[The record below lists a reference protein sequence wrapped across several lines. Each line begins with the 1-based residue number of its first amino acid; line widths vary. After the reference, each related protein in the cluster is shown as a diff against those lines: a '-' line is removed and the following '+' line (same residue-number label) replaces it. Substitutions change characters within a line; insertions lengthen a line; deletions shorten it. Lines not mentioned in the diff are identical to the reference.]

1 MIKIEIVEASKIKE
15 YEKNAKRHPRKQIEQ
30 IKKSIQ
36 EFGFNDPIAVDEN
49 NVIIEGHGRFKALQ
63 ELGYT
68 DIECIRLT
76 HLTEEQKKAYIL
88 AHNKLN
94 METGFDTELL
104 LEEIDSIEEI
114 DMSDFGFDMDNILKD
129 MFSENERQRTN
140 DKYNLDD
147 VNVDNCTGFYQMPII
162 KREDFIPTDLIGFN
176 YAKTSKVKNTGIHFY
191 IDDYQFERVW
201 NKPSEYIEILRKY
214 ECILSPDFSLYM
226 DMPMA
231 MKIWNIYRSRFIGQ
245 YYQSKGIKV
254 IPTVSWG
261 EAATFDFCFEGIEK
275 GGTVSISTIGI
286 KQNPEAMK
294 IWRDGVDELIKRI
307 RPSTILVYGG
317 KVDYDFK
324 DIKVVYFA
332 NKVTERMTKNK
343 EVKTD
348 DT

>member
-1 MIKIEIVEASKIKE
+1 MRMKQIEIVEASQIQE
-15 YEKNAKRHPRKQIEQ
+15 YKRNAKRHPKKQIEQ

-36 EFGFNDPIAVDEN
+36 EFGFNDPIAIDEN

-63 ELGYT
+63 ELGYEE
-68 DIECIRLT
+68 IECIRLT

-104 LEEIDSIEEI
+104 IEEIDSIIDI
-114 DMSDFGFDMDNILKD
+114 DMSDFGFNMDNILED

-147 VNVDNCTGFYQMPII
+147 VDVNNCTGFYQMPII
-162 KREDFIPTDLIGFN
+162 QKEDFIPNDLIGFN
-176 YAKTSKVKNTGIHFY
+176 YAKTSKNKNTGIHFY

-231 MKIWNIYRSRFIGQ
+231 MKIWNVYRSRFIGQ

-261 EAATFDFCFEGIEK
+261 EKATFDFCFEGIEQ

-286 KQNPEAMK
+286 KQNPEALQ

-307 RPSTILVYGG
+307 RPSTILIYGG
-317 KVDYDFK
+317 QVNYDFK
-324 DIKVVYFA
+324 DINVIYFQ
-332 NKVTERMTKNK
+332 NKVTERMKHEKN
-343 EVKTD
+343 
-348 DT
+348 